1 MASDPKSR
9 ATPPTNAG
17 GLDPDDWDALR
28 AQGHRML
35 DDMIDHM
42 RGLRQKPVWQPMSD
56 AQRARFRSP
65 IPTAPVSLAEAHEDF
80 MRHVLP
86 YGGGNAHPGFM
97 GWVQGAGTPV
107 GMLAE
112 MLAAGLNGNL
122 GGRDHAP
129 IAVEREVAGWVRD
142 IIGLPDGAEGLFVTG
157 ASMANMIGVLAART
171 RALGPEVRHK
181 GVAGVE
187 PRLTAYTSRAAHSC
201 VRRGMEMAGLGAEAL
216 RVIDFDADQR
226 IDLTKLAAAIAADRA
241 AGLTPFLVI
250 GNAGTVDVGA
260 IDDLNALADIAAA
273 EGLSLHIDGAYGVLG
288 VLSAEVAPKLAGL
301 GRADTIAFDF
311 HKWGQV
317 PYDAGFLIARDGAL
331 LRQTFATPA
340 AYLQREQRGLAGGDF
355 WPCDYGPDL
364 SRGFRAL
371 KTWFTLRVCGLDAIG
386 AAIDNGLALARALQA
401 LIEAEPELELLAPAQ
416 LNIVCFRYRC
426 DNADTVNRA
435 IVTDLQEA
443 GRVAPSLTE
452 IDGKAAIRAALFNHR
467 SDVSDIEALVEG
479 VLHFG
484 RAASGGDA
492 R

>member
-1 MASDPKSR
+1 
-9 ATPPTNAG
+9 
-17 GLDPDDWDALR
+17 
-28 AQGHRML
+28 ML

-42 RGLRQKPVWQPMSD
+42 RDLRQKPVWQPMSD
-56 AQRARFRSP
+56 TQRARFRSAV
-65 IPTAPVSLAEAHEDF
+65 PTAPVSLAEAHDDF

-86 YGGGNAHPGFM
+86 YAGGNAHPGFM

-129 IAVEREVAGWVRD
+129 IAVEREVAGWMRQLFS
-142 IIGLPDGAEGLFVTG
+142 LPEGAEGLFVTG

-171 RALGPEVRHK
+171 RALGAEVRHK

-187 PRLTAYTSRAAHSC
+187 PRLTAYCSRAAHSC
-201 VRRGMEMAGLGAEAL
+201 VKRAFEMVGLGAEAL
-216 RVIDFDADQR
+216 RIIDFDSGQR
-226 IDLTKLAAAIAADRA
+226 IDLAKLRDAIAADRA
-241 AGLTPFLVI
+241 AGLTPFLVV

-273 EGLSLHIDGAYGVLG
+273 EAMSLHIDGAYGALG
-288 VLSAEVAPKLAGL
+288 VLSAQVAPRLAGL
-301 GRADTIAFDF
+301 ERADTIAFDF

-340 AYLQREQRGLAGGDF
+340 AYLQREHRGLAGGDF

-386 AAIDNGLALARALQA
+386 ASIDNGLALARALQA
-401 LIEAEPELELLAPAQ
+401 RVEAEPELELLAPAQ

-426 DNADTVNRA
+426 DNADAVNRA
-435 IVTDLQEA
+435 IVADLQEA
-443 GRVAPSLTE
+443 GRVAPSLTD

-467 SDVSDIEALVEG
+467 SEVSDIEALIQG

-484 RAASGGDA
+484 RAASGKSA
-492 R
+492 P